1 MGFEYDIADRFCE
14 GVARTKLCGKSGYIY
29 PDGKVAIPFKYDK
42 ATDFISGYAVVECN
56 GKQGLINRAGEE
68 IYPCECEYIS
78 LPFRDGITTIKQN
91 GKYGY
96 INESGAIIIPCHYD
110 NALYFINGRAEV
122 SKTRRPILY

>member
-1 MGFEYDIADRFCE
+1 MER
-14 GVARTKLCGKSGYIY
+14 
-29 PDGKVAIPFKYDK
+29 
-42 ATDFISGYAVVECN
+42 N

-78 LPFRDGITTIKQN
+78 LPFRDGITTIKRD

-96 INESGAIIIPCHYD
+96 IDESGATIIPCTYD

-122 SKTRRPILY
+122 QENNNRYFIDTMGNKIQER